1 MDVFGLSKM
10 FIYRGL
16 LIIPTFRRCDDAS
29 AEGFEVKEQSNNY
42 LTIRTNVV
50 IINPINLE
58 NPDSNPQVKAGEYY
72 IETCR

>member
-29 AEGFEVKEQSNNY
+29 AEGFEMKDAHNNY
-42 LTIRTNVV
+42 LPFQTKDVIR
-50 IINPINLE
+50 NPRNPV
-58 NPDSNPQVKAGEYY
+58 NPDSKPGESG
-72 IETCR
+72 